1 MSSRSSFLLRQ
12 VLTHRSNF
20 LSTQATVKLPR
31 QHEWN
36 RAVKNAEKLVGF
48 PTSMVN
54 LQSLMHDDVS
64 LTDHVRKLMGSD
76 HPVLKSLKR
85 LIIHG
90 GQNNI
95 QVRGLMMLLLAKSLN
110 GPNEA
115 LRQRS
120 DFEEETSILG
130 TQRKLAEIVEMISA
144 AYSIHKSVLNLPF
157 ELPEDSSEDT
167 KDDLNQLEYGNK
179 IAILGGDYLLAN
191 ACVGLADLRN
201 TYIVEMVAIAISEF
215 TQSEFYGKRDVQGRL
230 IPDEDSIQVKD
241 WINRNK
247 MANGSLLA
255 SGFKGVGML
264 ANLDDEVTERCER
277 IGRNL
282 AVAWQAFLELQP
294 FLEDKSNFETEWN
307 LGCAPVLFHFQGDP
321 NLLEYVQTC
330 QEDVDNLDM
339 KKVRLLEGVLKSEI
353 DSFPSFADFYMCY
366 ERRIWN
372 PDDQRCM
379 QIPCSRR
386 YQRSESCS

>member
-1 MSSRSSFLLRQ
+1 MSSRILRQ
-12 VLTHRSNF
+12 VSRSF
-20 LSTQATVKLPR
+20 LSTQTTVKLPR

-36 RAVKNAEKLVGF
+36 RAVKNAEKMVGF

-64 LTDHVRKLMGSD
+64 LTDHIRKLMGSD

-110 GPNEA
+110 LNNVET
-115 LRQRS
+115 LKQRS
-120 DFEEETSILG
+120 DFEEETSILAP
-130 TQRKLAEIVEMISA
+130 QRKLAEIVEMISA

-157 ELPEDSSEDT
+157 ELPEDANEDT

-230 IPDEDSIQVKD
+230 IPDENSIQVKD
-241 WINRNK
+241 WIVRNK

-330 QEDVDNLDM
+330 QDDVDNVDM
-339 KKVRLLEGVLKSEI
+339 KKVRKCFL
-353 DSFPSFADFYMCY
+353 FAILSVSY
-366 ERRIWN
+366 ETQSS
-372 PDDQRCM
+372 P
-379 QIPCSRR
+379 
-386 YQRSESCS
+386 